1 MRTATGLH
9 EECGVFG
16 IVGDAQTSAAR
27 ATYYG
32 LYALQHRG
40 QESAGIAVSTAGGIL
55 HYKGMGLVAE
65 VFDGKRLATLPGSMA
80 CGHVRY
86 STSGRSLVVNAQPL
100 VVRYRGGD
108 LALAHNGNLVNAPSL
123 RDELE
128 QEGAVFQTSSDSE
141 LIATLVARSDAMGT
155 VEAVRSS
162 MRRVQG
168 AYALVI
174 MTPYQLIGV
183 RDPDGIRPLNIGRGD
198 HCWMLASESCAFDA
212 VGGTL
217 VRAVEPGE
225 IVTLDRRG
233 VTSHPSGLARAERLC
248 IFEFIY
254 FGRPDSVIGTETMYA
269 VRKRS
274 GAVLA
279 EEAPAQADIVVPVPD
294 SGISA
299 AVGYAEAS
307 GIAFAEGFVK
317 NRYVGRTFI
326 QPEQSLRATGVDLKL
341 SVLADVVRG
350 KRLVLVD
357 DSIVRGTTI
366 LRLIRKLRAAGAA
379 EIHLRIASPPVQYP
393 CHFGI
398 DMPSRGELIASNR
411 TPSAICARVGADSL
425 AYLSIGGLRAA
436 VGGNGSCDACFSG
449 DYPMRVPDEGNKT
462 SLEAKETEYAASQL
476 RASGR

>member
-1 MRTATGLH
+1 MRAITGLH

-16 IVGDAQTSAAR
+16 IVGGAQTKAAR

-40 QESAGIAVSTAGGIL
+40 QESAGIAVSTGGDIL
-55 HYKGMGLVAE
+55 HHKAMGLVSE
-65 VFDGKRLATLPGSMA
+65 VFDDKRLAALPGTMA

-100 VVRYRGGD
+100 VVRYRGGS

-123 RDELE
+123 RVSLE
-128 QEGAVFQTSSDSE
+128 QEGVIFQTSIDSE
-141 LIATLVARSDAMGT
+141 LIANLVARADTADI
-155 VEAVRSS
+155 VEAVRSA
-162 MRRVQG
+162 MRIVRG

-174 MTPYQLIGV
+174 MTPDQIIGV
-183 RDPDGIRPLNIGRGD
+183 RDLDGIRPLSIGRGD
-198 HCWMLASESCAFDA
+198 NCWMLASESCAFDA

-217 VRAVEPGE
+217 VRDVEPGE
-225 IVTLDRRG
+225 IVTLDRGG
-233 VTSHPSGLARAERLC
+233 VKSYPSGLARSERLC

-254 FGRPDSVIGTETMYA
+254 FGRPDSVMGADTMYA

-274 GAVLA
+274 GGLLA
-279 EEAPAQADIVVPVPD
+279 GEAPAQADIVVPVPD

-299 AVGYAEAS
+299 AVGYAETS
-307 GIAFAEGFVK
+307 GIPFAEGFVK

-341 SVLADVVRG
+341 SVLTDVVRG
-350 KRLVLVD
+350 KRIVLVD

-379 EIHLRIASPPVQYP
+379 EIHLRVASPPVRYP

-398 DMPSRGELIASNR
+398 DTPSRGELIATSLA
-411 TPSAICARVGADSL
+411 PAAICRRVNADSL
-425 AYLSIGGLRAA
+425 AYLSIEGLRTA
-436 VGGNGSCDACFSG
+436 VSGKGSCDACFNG
-449 DYPMRVPDEGNKT
+449 DYPMEVPEEGDKMG
-462 SLEAKETEYAASQL
+462 LEAKETDYAAS
-476 RASGR
+476 

>member
-1 MRTATGLH
+1 M
-9 EECGVFG
+9 
-16 IVGDAQTSAAR
+16 AAR

-40 QESAGIAVSTAGGIL
+40 QESAGIAVSTGGGIL
-55 HYKGMGLVAE
+55 HHKAMGLVAE
-65 VFDGKRLATLPGSMA
+65 VFDDKRLASLPGSMA

-100 VVRYRGGD
+100 VVRYRGGA
-108 LALAHNGNLVNAPSL
+108 LALAHNGNLVNAPPL

-128 QEGAVFQTSSDSE
+128 QQGVIFQTSIDSE
-141 LIATLVARSDAMGT
+141 LIANLVARADT
-155 VEAVRSS
+155 PDIVEAIRSAMRIVR
-162 MRRVQG
+162 G

-174 MTPYQLIGV
+174 MTPDQLIGV
-183 RDPDGIRPLNIGRGD
+183 RDPDGIRPLSIGRGD
-198 HCWMLASESCAFDA
+198 HSWMLASESCAFDA

-217 VRAVEPGE
+217 VRDVEPGE
-225 IVTLDRRG
+225 IVTVDCNG
-233 VTSHPSGLARAERLC
+233 VTSCPSGLARTERLC

-254 FGRPDSVIGTETMYA
+254 FGRPDSVMGTETMYA

-279 EEAPAQADIVVPVPD
+279 QEAPAQADIVIPVPD

-307 GIAFAEGFVK
+307 GIPFAEGFVK

-341 SVLADVVRG
+341 SVLTDVVQG
-350 KRLVLVD
+350 KRIVLVD

-379 EIHLRIASPPVQYP
+379 EVHLRIASPPVRHP

-398 DMPSRGELIASNR
+398 DTPSRGELIATSLA
-411 TPSAICARVGADSL
+411 PSAICGRVNADSL
-425 AYLSIGGLRAA
+425 AYLSLEGLRTA
-436 VGGNGSCDACFSG
+436 VGGRGTCDACFNG
-449 DYPMRVPDEGNKT
+449 DYPMAVPREGDKMG
-462 SLEAKETEYAASQL
+462 LETKEATDAAS
-476 RASGR
+476 